1 MFRCKYC
8 NLKLIMDGLSGYYCK
23 ECDLYYEESEVI
35 QSRRELV
42 QLPELSND
50 PFFFQYVTTKDL
62 LKCKTIEL
70 LKYLSLARG
79 TSRKLKEKAYHKPNE
94 LDQLDKDNLKLA
106 KRTIHKIETLL
117 IERNGYFPAAVYP
130 ATIEKEYKRLRE
142 RQRVFLNKER

>member
-1 MFRCKYC
+1 MYRCKYC

-35 QSRRELV
+35 KSRRELV

-70 LKYLSLARG
+70 LKYLDLARG
-79 TSRKLKEKAYHKPNE
+79 TSRKLKEKAHHKPTE
-94 LDQLDKDNLKLA
+94 IDQLDKDNLKLA
-106 KRTIHKIETLL
+106 KRTIHKIETIL

-130 ATIEKEYKRLRE
+130 ATIEKEYDRLRDC
-142 RQRVFLNKER
+142 QRSFVSKGK